1 MTEERLFILADESE
15 VANYNRKEI
24 IIILRN
30 IDRLLTENNA
40 VMKEN
45 NQLLKD
51 INQKL
56 RSISFNTNT

>member
-1 MTEERLFILADESE
+1 MLSEKRLLILADEE

-30 IDRLLTENNA
+30 IEHLLTENNA